1 VALRAADPLLAHQRR
16 MLAPVLRDP
25 ELLVEAEE
33 DLAAVELPDRRLDQL
48 RVEML
53 SWYAQG
59 GDLDATS
66 LRNHLSRY
74 GFAGLVDQLL
84 ADTPFVAAALAE
96 RLDAEAR
103 RHWRASLLAFRVG
116 GARRALAGHRPAEG
130 EDHGSRLGGLD
141 RLLNTRNDDADLA
154 AHHDDVA
161 ID

>member
-1 VALRAADPLLAHQRR
+1 
-16 MLAPVLRDP
+16 MLGPVLRDP

-74 GFAGLVDQLL
+74 GFAGLVAQLL

-116 GARRALAGHRPAEG
+116 GARRALAGDRPAEG